1 MNTRNSSDD
10 AIYRASALATLG
22 GGCFWCLEAAFV
34 QLVGVESV
42 VSGYAGGQM
51 SNPDYRSVCGGNTG
65 HAEVV
70 QVRFDPARIDYR
82 TLLQAFFA
90 IHDPTT
96 PDRQGNDVGSQYR
109 SVIFTHDAAQEATA
123 RALIAELTVAKV
135 WPAPIVTAVLPA
147 PTFWPAEDH
156 HQNYFANNPDQSY
169 CQFVVAP
176 KAAKLREAFAGRLKS

>member
-1 MNTRNSSDD
+1 MKSQHNIET
-10 AIYRASALATLG
+10 ATLG

-34 QLVGVESV
+34 QLAGVESV

-51 SNPDYRSVCGGNTG
+51 QNPDYQSVCSGNTG

-70 QVRFDPARIDYR
+70 QVRFHPAVIDYR

-109 SVIFTHDAAQEATA
+109 SVIFTHDAVQEEIA
-123 RALIAELTVAKV
+123 RALIAELTAAKI
-135 WPAPIVTAVLPA
+135 WPAPIVTAVSAARPSGRPKIITRTTS
-147 PTFWPAEDH
+147 PTTRNSPTASSWWHRKRRNCARRSP
-156 HQNYFANNPDQSY
+156 
-169 CQFVVAP
+169 
-176 KAAKLREAFAGRLKS
+176 GG